1 MEKFAERLKEL
12 REEKGFTQNKLE
24 QVLNLGNGTVGKWE
38 SMKRI
43 PKMDSIILLC
53 KFFGVTSDYLI
64 GLED

>member
-12 REEKGFTQNKLE
+12 REEQGLTQNKLE
-24 QVLNLGNGTVGKWE
+24 QALNLGNGTVGKWE

-43 PKMDSIILLC
+43 PKMDSIIMLC
-53 KFFGVTSDYLI
+53 NFFGVSSDYLI